1 MVYNIGNI
9 IYNTLVEATEGKLP
23 VYPLINTDENS
34 KLPFI
39 VYIRSGYSPEY
50 SKGLYS
56 LIDTYDY
63 SIAIV
68 SDKYNEGVEIADK
81 VINAIMA
88 LTGKAVDGLNIQ
100 SAEIFN
106 ATETVGDD
114 ILFIQDLDFQIK
126 ITK

>member
-1 MVYNIGNI
+1 MVFNIGNI

-39 VYIRSGYSPEY
+39 VYRRMGYSPEY

-56 LIDTYDY
+56 LIDTYNY

-68 SDKYNEGVEIADK
+68 SDKYNEGVEVADK
-81 VINAIMA
+81 VINTIMA
-88 LTGKAVDGLNIQ
+88 LTGKEIDGKFIQ
-100 SAEIFN
+100 SSEVTE

-114 ILFIQDLDFQIK
+114 LLFIQDIDFQIK

>member
-1 MVYNIGNI
+1 MVFNIGNI

-39 VYIRSGYSPEY
+39 VYRRMSYSPEY

-68 SDKYNEGVEIADK
+68 SDKYNEGVEVADK

-88 LTGKAVDGLNIQ
+88 LTGKEIDGKFIQ
-100 SAEIFN
+100 SSEVTE